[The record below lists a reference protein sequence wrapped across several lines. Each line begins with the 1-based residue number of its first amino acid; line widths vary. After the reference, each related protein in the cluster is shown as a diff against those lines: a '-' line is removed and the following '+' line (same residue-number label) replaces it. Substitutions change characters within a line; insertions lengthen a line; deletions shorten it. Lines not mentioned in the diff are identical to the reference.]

1 MKLFYMATTINDHD
15 SREVKS
21 RPITYIEG
29 YLLALLIHQVNVD
42 VWILESPIILEKLVS
57 LLTDPLDEL
66 FGG

>member
-1 MKLFYMATTINDHD
+1 
-15 SREVKS
+15 
-21 RPITYIEG
+21 
-29 YLLALLIHQVNVD
+29 VNVD